1 MVMVGNGERG
11 ELREKESKRKR
22 KIRMGKC
29 WLVRDTSEYAS
40 PFVTGKLFCLNC
52 CCWGICTE
60 MYTGQAKTL
69 GHLSFVYL
77 SVEKLIC
84 QINRSE

>member
-1 MVMVGNGERG
+1 MVMVGNGDRG

-40 PFVTGKLFCLNC
+40 PFVTGKLFFLLLLL
-52 CCWGICTE
+52 GDLHRDVHR
-60 MYTGQAKTL
+60 TG
-69 GHLSFVYL
+69 
-77 SVEKLIC
+77 
-84 QINRSE
+84 

>member
-40 PFVTGKLFCLNC
+40 PFVTGKLFCLTAAAGGFAQRC
-52 CCWGICTE
+52 TQDRLRLWVICLLFILVL
-60 MYTGQAKTL
+60 K
-69 GHLSFVYL
+69 S
-77 SVEKLIC
+77 
-84 QINRSE
+84 